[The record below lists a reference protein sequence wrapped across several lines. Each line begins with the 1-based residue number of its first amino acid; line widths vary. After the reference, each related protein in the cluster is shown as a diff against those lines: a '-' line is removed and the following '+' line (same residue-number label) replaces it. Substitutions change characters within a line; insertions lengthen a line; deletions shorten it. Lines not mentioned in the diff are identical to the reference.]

1 MDSLREYGKH
11 PKIRFPED
19 LNLLVDS
26 HCHLDFDVFDEDR
39 DATIQRARDAGIGTM
54 VTICTRVTR
63 FGEILAIAESDPD
76 IWCSVGIH
84 PHQAEEEPAV
94 SVADLVSRAQNPK
107 VVGIGETGLDYYYD
121 NSPRDVQQASF
132 RTHIAAARETGLPLI
147 VHTRDADDDMADI
160 LEDEMGKGAFPGV
173 LHCFSS
179 GADLARRALDIGF
192 YISLSG
198 IVTFKNAQDLRDIVR
213 DVPEDRIL
221 VETDSP
227 FLAPIPNRGK
237 RNEPSFVVHTASRV
251 AELKGLEKDE
261 LSDISTDNFFRLF
274 NKARRPDAA

>member
-1 MDSLREYGKH
+1 M
-11 PKIRFPED
+11 
-19 LNLLVDS
+19 LVDS

-39 DATIQRARDAGIGTM
+39 QETIQRARNAGVATM

-63 FGEILAIAESDPD
+63 FDEIRAIAESDEN

-84 PHQAEEEPAV
+84 PHQAEEEPV
-94 SVADLVSRAQNPK
+94 ISVDDLVSRAAHPK
-107 VVGIGETGLDYYYD
+107 VIGIGETGLDYYYD
-121 NSPRDVQQASF
+121 NSPRELQETSF
-132 RTHIAAARETGLPLI
+132 RTHIAASRETGLPLI

-179 GADLARRALDIGF
+179 GRQLAERALDIGF

-198 IVTFKNAQDLRDIVR
+198 IVTFKNAQDLRNIAK
-213 DVPEDRIL
+213 DVPVDRIL

-237 RNEPSFVVHTASRV
+237 RNEPSFVVDTAAKV
-251 AELKGLEKDE
+251 AELQDVDKDA
-261 LSDISTDNFFRLF
+261 LSIASTENFFRLF
-274 NKARRPDAA
+274 NKATRPATA

>member
-1 MDSLREYGKH
+1 M
-11 PKIRFPED
+11 
-19 LNLLVDS
+19 LVDS

-39 DATIQRARDAGIGTM
+39 AETIRRARDAGVGTL

-63 FGEILAIAESDPD
+63 FDEIRAIAEADDD

-84 PHQAEEEPAV
+84 PHQAEEEPVV
-94 SVADLVSRAQNPK
+94 SVEDLVDRARHPK

-121 NSPRDVQQASF
+121 NSPRDLQQSSF

-160 LEDEMGKGAFPGV
+160 LEDEMGKGAFTGV

-179 GADLARRALDIGF
+179 GPALAERALAIGF

-198 IVTFKNAQDLRDIVR
+198 IVTFRNAEDLRNIVL
-213 DVPEDRIL
+213 DVPVDRIL

-237 RNEPSFVVHTASRV
+237 RNEPSFVVHTAARV
-251 AELKGLEKDE
+251 AELKNLNNEE
-261 LSDISTDNFFRLF
+261 LSNISTENFFRLF
-274 NKARRPDAA
+274 NKSSRPAAA

>member
-1 MDSLREYGKH
+1 M
-11 PKIRFPED
+11 
-19 LNLLVDS
+19 LVDS

-39 DATIQRARDAGIGTM
+39 QETIQRARNAGVATM

-63 FGEILAIAESDPD
+63 FDEIRAIAESDEN

-84 PHQAEEEPAV
+84 PHQAEEEPVV
-94 SVADLVSRAQNPK
+94 SVDDLVSRAAHPK
-107 VVGIGETGLDYYYD
+107 VIGIGETGLDYYYD
-121 NSPRDVQQASF
+121 NSPRELQETSF
-132 RTHIAAARETGLPLI
+132 RTHIAASRETGLPLI
-147 VHTRDADDDMADI
+147 VHTRDADEDMADI

-179 GADLARRALDIGF
+179 GRQLAERALDIGF

-198 IVTFKNAQDLRDIVR
+198 IVTFKNAQDLRDIAK
-213 DVPEDRIL
+213 DVPVDRIL

-237 RNEPSFVVHTASRV
+237 RNEPSFVVDTAAKV
-251 AELKGLEKDE
+251 AELKDVDKDA
-261 LSDISTDNFFRLF
+261 LSIASTENFFRLF
-274 NKARRPDAA
+274 NKATRPATA

>member
-1 MDSLREYGKH
+1 M
-11 PKIRFPED
+11 
-19 LNLLVDS
+19 LVDS

-39 DATIQRARDAGIGTM
+39 DETIQRARDAGIGTM

-63 FGEILAIAESDPD
+63 FDEIRAIAEANDD

-84 PHQAEEEPAV
+84 PHQAEEEPV
-94 SVADLVSRAQNPK
+94 VTVEDLVSRAQHPK
-107 VVGIGETGLDYYYD
+107 VVGIGETGLDYFYD
-121 NSPRDVQQASF
+121 NSPRDLQKTSF

-147 VHTRDADDDMADI
+147 VHTRDADADMADI
-160 LEDEMGKGAFPGV
+160 LEDEMRKGAFTGV

-179 GADLARRALDIGF
+179 GAELAKRALDIGF
-192 YISLSG
+192 YVSLSG
-198 IVTFKNAQDLRDIVR
+198 IVTFKNAKDLRQIVL
-213 DVPEDRIL
+213 DVPADRIL

-237 RNEPSFVVHTASRV
+237 RNEPSFVVHTAARV
-251 AELKGLEKDE
+251 AELKNLKNDE

-274 NKARRPDAA
+274 NKTARPAAA

>member
-1 MDSLREYGKH
+1 V
-11 PKIRFPED
+11 
-19 LNLLVDS
+19 LVDS

-39 DATIQRARDAGIGTM
+39 QETIQRARNAGVATM

-63 FGEILAIAESDPD
+63 FDEIRAIAESDEN

-84 PHQAEEEPAV
+84 PHQAEEEPIV
-94 SVADLVSRAQNPK
+94 SVDDLVSRAAHPK
-107 VVGIGETGLDYYYD
+107 VIGIGETGLDYYYD
-121 NSPRDVQQASF
+121 NSPRELQETSF
-132 RTHIAAARETGLPLI
+132 RTHIAASRETGLPLI

-179 GADLARRALDIGF
+179 GRNLAERALDIGF

-198 IVTFKNAQDLRDIVR
+198 IVTFKNAQDLRDIAK
-213 DVPEDRIL
+213 DVPVDRIL

-237 RNEPSFVVHTASRV
+237 RNEPSFVVDTAAKV
-251 AELKGLEKDE
+251 AELKDVDKDA
-261 LSDISTDNFFRLF
+261 LSIASTENFFRLF
-274 NKARRPDAA
+274 NKATRPATA

>member
-1 MDSLREYGKH
+1 M
-11 PKIRFPED
+11 
-19 LNLLVDS
+19 LVDS

-39 DATIQRARDAGIGTM
+39 QETIQRARNAGVATM

-63 FGEILAIAESDPD
+63 FDEIRAIAESDEN

-84 PHQAEEEPAV
+84 PHQAEEEPV
-94 SVADLVSRAQNPK
+94 ISVDDLVSRAAHPK
-107 VVGIGETGLDYYYD
+107 VIGIGETGLDYYYD
-121 NSPRDVQQASF
+121 NSPRELQETSF
-132 RTHIAAARETGLPLI
+132 RTHIAASRETGLPLI

-179 GADLARRALDIGF
+179 GRQLAERALDIGF

-198 IVTFKNAQDLRDIVR
+198 IVTFKNAQDLRNIAK
-213 DVPEDRIL
+213 DVPVDRIL

-237 RNEPSFVVHTASRV
+237 RNEPSFVVDTAAKV
-251 AELKGLEKDE
+251 AELQDVDKDA
-261 LSDISTDNFFRLF
+261 LSIASTENFFRLF
-274 NKARRPDAA
+274 NKATRPATE

>member
-1 MDSLREYGKH
+1 M
-11 PKIRFPED
+11 
-19 LNLLVDS
+19 LVDS

-39 DATIQRARDAGIGTM
+39 QETIQRARNAGVATM

-63 FGEILAIAESDPD
+63 FDEIRAIAESDEN

-84 PHQAEEEPAV
+84 PHQAEEEPV
-94 SVADLVSRAQNPK
+94 ISVDDLVSRAAHPK
-107 VVGIGETGLDYYYD
+107 VIGIGETGLDYYYD
-121 NSPRDVQQASF
+121 NSPRELQETSF
-132 RTHIAAARETGLPLI
+132 RTHIAASRETGLPLI

-179 GADLARRALDIGF
+179 GRNLAERALDIGF

-198 IVTFKNAQDLRDIVR
+198 IVTFKNAQDLRNIAK
-213 DVPEDRIL
+213 DVPVDRIL

-237 RNEPSFVVHTASRV
+237 RNEPSFVVDTAAKV
-251 AELKGLEKDE
+251 AELQDVDKDA
-261 LSDISTDNFFRLF
+261 LSIASTENFFRLF
-274 NKARRPDAA
+274 NKATRPATA

>member
-1 MDSLREYGKH
+1 M
-11 PKIRFPED
+11 
-19 LNLLVDS
+19 LVDS

-39 DATIQRARDAGIGTM
+39 QETIQRARDAGVATL
-54 VTICTRVTR
+54 VTICTHVTR
-63 FGEILAIAESDPD
+63 FDRIRAIAEGYAD
-76 IWCSVGIH
+76 IWCTVGIH
-84 PHQAEEEPAV
+84 PHQAEEEPVV
-94 SVADLVSRAQNPK
+94 SVEDLVSCAAHPK

-121 NSPRDVQQASF
+121 NSPRELQKTSF

-160 LEDEMGKGAFPGV
+160 LEDEMGKGDFPGV

-179 GADLARRALDIGF
+179 GRRLAERALDIGF

-198 IVTFKNAQDLRDIVR
+198 IVTFKNAQDLRDIAK
-213 DVPEDRIL
+213 DVPADRIL

-237 RNEPSFVVHTASRV
+237 RNEPSFVVDTAAKV
-251 AELKGLEKDE
+251 AELVGMEKDE
-261 LSDISTDNFFRLF
+261 LSRTSTDNFFRLF
-274 NKARRPDAA
+274 NKATRPATS

>member
-1 MDSLREYGKH
+1 M
-11 PKIRFPED
+11 
-19 LNLLVDS
+19 LVDS

-39 DATIQRARDAGIGTM
+39 QETIQRARDAGVATM

-63 FGEILAIAESDPD
+63 FEEIRAIAETDEN

-84 PHQAEEEPAV
+84 PHQAEEEPV
-94 SVADLVSRAQNPK
+94 VTIEDLVSRAAHPK
-107 VVGIGETGLDYYYD
+107 VIGIGETGLDYYYD
-121 NSPRDVQQASF
+121 NSPRELQETSF
-132 RTHIAAARETGLPLI
+132 RTHIAASRETGLPLI
-147 VHTRDADDDMADI
+147 VHTRDADEDMADI

-179 GADLARRALDIGF
+179 GRRLAERALDIGF

-198 IVTFKNAQDLRDIVR
+198 IVTFKNAQDLRDIAK
-213 DVPEDRIL
+213 DVPVDRIL

-237 RNEPSFVVHTASRV
+237 RNEPAFVADTAAKV
-251 AELKGLEKDE
+251 AELKGVDKHA
-261 LSDISTDNFFRLF
+261 LSMASTENFFRLF
-274 NKARRPDAA
+274 SKATRPASS